1 MNARFFSGLVL
12 GAACLALIPRAD
24 AKLVFANTTIIV
36 PAQWSDT
43 EAVAVYKFQN
53 TGPETVKITEVQPG
67 CGCTTP
73 SLSKDVFA
81 PGESG
86 EVSLQ
91 FAFGGRSGPA
101 REEATVMTD
110 LPSQP
115 TIELMLQTTI
125 PRVLDVTPLV
135 LYWKQGEALAPKTA
149 EIDLAP
155 DLPFQKL
162 EVGDAGPSF
171 QVALKEVQHAAHYEL
186 VVTPVLGGN
195 VTTPSTV
202 ADPHQNQTEYRDA
215 AGNVKYFEGVGPSA
229 RAQIRALGGTLI
241 PPAPDTA
248 GPVTREQITLTLHLD
263 GDKTRTSNIFAFIFS
278 SLPAPVKAN

>member
-1 MNARFFSGLVL
+1 MNARIFSALVL
-12 GAACLALIPRAD
+12 GAASLALVPAAR

-101 REEATVMTD
+101 REDATVMTD
-110 LPSQP
+110 PPSQP
-115 TIELMLQTTI
+115 SIELMLQTTI
-125 PRVLDVTPLV
+125 PRVLDITPLV
-135 LYWKQGEALAPKTA
+135 LYWKQGEKLAPKTA

-155 DLPFQKL
+155 GLPFQKL
-162 EVGDAGPSF
+162 EVGDAGPNF
-171 QVALKEVQHAAHYEL
+171 QVALKEIQRAAHYEL
-186 VVTPVLGGN
+186 MVTPVPVKSAAAPPPAN
-195 VTTPSTV
+195 ATTP
-202 ADPHQNQTEYRDA
+202 DA
-215 AGNVKYFEGVGPSA
+215 AGPIA
-229 RAQIRALGGTLI
+229 RA
-241 PPAPDTA
+241 
-248 GPVTREQITLTLHLD
+248 QITLTLHLT
-263 GDKTRTSNIFAFIFS
+263 GDQTRTSNVFAFIFS
-278 SLPAPVKAN
+278 SLPAPVKLN

>member
-1 MNARFFSGLVL
+1 MNARIFSALVMSVA
-12 GAACLALIPRAD
+12 GLALAPGAH

-86 EVSLQ
+86 EVSLE

-101 REEATVMTD
+101 REDATVMTD

-135 LYWKQGEALAPKTA
+135 LYWKQGEKLAPKTA
-149 EIDLAP
+149 EIDVAP
-155 DLPFQKL
+155 NLPFQKL
-162 EVGDAGPSF
+162 EVGDAGPDF
-171 QVALKEVQHAAHYEL
+171 QVALKEIQHAAHYEL
-186 VVTPVLGGN
+186 VVTPLAL
-195 VTTPSTV
+195 PS
-202 ADPHQNQTEYRDA
+202 AGAPPP
-215 AGNVKYFEGVGPSA
+215 AGNTNTPDAVAGPIA
-229 RAQIRALGGTLI
+229 RA
-241 PPAPDTA
+241 
-248 GPVTREQITLTLHLD
+248 QITLTLHLT
-263 GDKTRTSNIFAFIFS
+263 GDQTRTSNVFAFIFS
-278 SLPAPVKAN
+278 SLPAPVKLN

>member
-1 MNARFFSGLVL
+1 MNARIFLAFSMGAAWLVL
-12 GAACLALIPRAD
+12 APCAG
-24 AKLVFANTTIIV
+24 AKLVFANTTITV

-43 EAVAVYKFQN
+43 QAVAVYKFQN
-53 TGPETVKITEVQPG
+53 TGQETVKITEIKPG

-73 SLSKDVFA
+73 SLNKDVYA

-101 REEATVMTD
+101 REEATVVTD

-135 LYWKQGEALAPKTA
+135 LTWEPGDGFTPKTA
-149 EIDLAP
+149 EITLSP

-162 EVGDAGPSF
+162 EVGDAGRNF
-171 QVALKEVQHAAHYEL
+171 QVALKEITHATHYEL
-186 VVTPVLGGN
+186 VVTPLPAKPAA
-195 VTTPSTV
+195 TAP
-202 ADPHQNQTEYRDA
+202 A
-215 AGNVKYFEGVGPSA
+215 AGNVTQPASTGIVA
-229 RAQIRALGGTLI
+229 RA
-241 PPAPDTA
+241 
-248 GPVTREQITLTLHLD
+248 QITLTLHLT
-263 GDKTRTSNIFAFIFS
+263 GDQTRTSNVFAFIFTS
-278 SLPAPVKAN
+278 AAPTVKGN